1 MYIEKLVMENI
12 RTFARTE
19 IHFVHPDLVFR
30 ASGASDPKAKKLL
43 PKPKLP
49 NVNLLLGEN
58 ATGKTTVLQAIA
70 LAVLG
75 PAARDTQLPL
85 RRLVRSSSNGEPVE
99 KNASGSIAYIL
110 ATLFRHESERAG
122 KGMRLSADEG
132 EPFESMQEFKRLG
145 EIDTMEFAGIDDDGT
160 WAPVY
165 ESNNAAFF
173 AVAYGSNRRVE
184 SVDSP
189 AMAFRERN
197 PFGRA
202 QRVLG
207 AFQDGFL
214 LYRLA
219 NWLPRLK
226 KSNPGRYREVLGLME
241 SMTGPGHFHLTEN
254 VTGREYEFKRGE
266 TRVPFPSLSDG
277 YRGFVGWAGDL
288 LYHLNEACPSGQL
301 LVDLPGIVMVD
312 EIDLLLHPKWQ
323 MKVIKTVAMAL
334 PRMQFIF
341 TSHSP
346 LVAGSLEWMNINL
359 LKINE
364 RTNRTLVRQ
373 LNESIHGLD
382 ADQILISD
390 FFGLKTT
397 RAASKRRQLTRLRH
411 AATLGNDQAKTRYI
425 RALASGMEEADAVT
439 DVERGGEEE

>member
-19 IHFVHPDLVFR
+19 MHFVHPDLVFR
-30 ASGASDPKAKKLL
+30 GSGASDSKAKKLL
-43 PKPKLP
+43 PKPNLP

-85 RRLVRSSSNGEPVE
+85 RRLVRSSSNGEPAQ

-122 KGMRLSADEG
+122 KGLRLSADEG

-145 EIDTMEFAGIDDDGT
+145 EIDAMEFAGIDNDGT

-165 ESNNAAFF
+165 ESNNATFF

-202 QRVLG
+202 QRVLS

-241 SMTGPGHFHLTEN
+241 NMIGPGHFHLTEN

-277 YRGFVGWAGDL
+277 YRGFIGWAGDL
-288 LYHLNEACPSGQL
+288 FYHLNEACPLGQF
-301 LVDLPGIVMVD
+301 LVDLPGVVMVD

-359 LKINE
+359 LKVGTK
-364 RTNRTLVRQ
+364 TNRTVGKRLRQ
-373 LNESIHGLD
+373 SIHGLD
-382 ADQILISD
+382 ADQILLSE
-390 FFGLKTT
+390 FFGLKSTMAPGKVSQLSQLQ
-397 RAASKRRQLTRLRH
+397 RKARHGDRDAARQIIL
-411 AATLGNDQAKTRYI
+411 AMAKGN
-425 RALASGMEEADAVT
+425 EDA
-439 DVERGGEEE
+439 E

>member
-1 MYIEKLVMENI
+1 MYVEKLVMENI

-19 IHFVHPDLVFR
+19 MQFVHPDMVFR
-30 ASGASDPKAKKLL
+30 TQGASDPKARKLL
-43 PKPKLP
+43 PKPRLP

-70 LAVLG
+70 LAALG
-75 PAARDTQLPL
+75 PAAGGAQLPL
-85 RRLVRSSSNGEPVE
+85 RRLVRFSSNGEHAM
-99 KNASGSIAYIL
+99 KNVGGNIAYIL

-122 KGMRLSADEG
+122 KEARLSADDG
-132 EPFESMQEFKRLG
+132 ESFASMQEFKRLG
-145 EIDTMEFAGIDDDGT
+145 EIDTMEFAGIDNDRI

-165 ESNNAAFF
+165 ESHNSAFF
-173 AVAYGSNRRVE
+173 CVAYGSNRRVE

-189 AMAFRERN
+189 AMAFHERN

-202 QRVLG
+202 QRVLS

-214 LYRLA
+214 VYRLT

-241 SMTGPGHFHLTEN
+241 RMIGPGHFQLTEN
-254 VTGREYEFKRGE
+254 ITGREYEFRRGE

-277 YRGFVGWAGDL
+277 YRGFIGWVGDL
-288 LYHLNEACPSGQL
+288 LYHLSTACHSGQF
-301 LVDLPGIVMVD
+301 LVDVPGVVMVD

-323 MKVIKTVAMAL
+323 MKVIKTVAKAL

-346 LVAGSLEWMNINL
+346 LVAGSLEWMNIIT
-359 LKINE
+359 LKVGTK
-364 RTNRTLVRQ
+364 TNRTVVKRLKQ
-373 LNESIHGLD
+373 SIHGLD
-382 ADQILISD
+382 ADQILLSD
-390 FFGLKTT
+390 FFGLKSTM
-397 RAASKRRQLTRLRH
+397 AEAKRRQLHSITGR
-411 AATLGNDQAKTRYI
+411 I
-425 RALASGMEEADAVT
+425 RSGDKNAPLQLIREMSSGTEVEE
-439 DVERGGEEE
+439 